1 MTRESRTARPLIA
14 LVADERGWMALAVLL
29 GFATIGSGIGLM
41 MTSSYLI
48 ARAALQPS
56 IADVR
61 VPITGVRFFGIAR
74 GVFRYLERLV
84 THDATFR
91 ILARLREWFFRAAVA
106 RAPELATR
114 WRSGDAL
121 NRVVSDVETLEN
133 AFARLVAPP
142 LTALLIAGLCAWL
155 FARFGGR
162 LSMVL
167 LAGYAFGGVA
177 VPLITQALARAAGAR
192 LVALRAEI
200 QACAVDVVQGL
211 ADLLVFNRA
220 ADHRRRLD
228 ALSAEW
234 ADLQRRL
241 GMLAG
246 LHEAL
251 TTLAMNATVLGM
263 LAAAAPMVRDGALS
277 GVLLSVVSLGVMAAF
292 EAVTPLPQAFLHLA
306 QVRGAAERVFAI
318 GDAPIAEAPAG
329 LVPPAPIGAPSRYDL
344 KIDAL
349 TFAYAPGAPPVL
361 RDLSLDVP
369 AGSKVAVVGA
379 SGSGKTTLARL
390 LARLHEPSTGAIRI
404 GGCDLRAFDADAPTF
419 PVAVAPQ
426 HPWLFNGTI
435 RENLRI
441 ARPDATDE
449 ELQCCADRGQAA
461 AFIDA
466 LPDSWDTQI
475 GEQGLH
481 LSGGQRRRLAV
492 ARGLLQEAPI
502 LVFDEP
508 TADLDAATERA
519 LMEALWSVDGRTVIV
534 ITHRLVGLDRADR
547 VVVIEEGRI
556 VQQGPHAAL
565 AAVPGRYRDLLAIQR
580 EAALFG

>member
-1 MTRESRTARPLIA
+1 MTPPSRPWRRLLS
-14 LVADERGWMALAVLL
+14 LVSDERGWMALAILL
-29 GFATIGSGIGLM
+29 GCATIGSGIGLM

-56 IADVR
+56 IADIR
-61 VPITGVRFFGIAR
+61 VPITGVRFFGLAR

-84 THDATFR
+84 THEAAFR
-91 ILARLREWFFRAAVA
+91 ILARLREWFFCAAVA

-114 WRSGDAL
+114 WRSCDAL
-121 NRVVSDVETLEN
+121 NRVVSDIETLEN

-162 LSMVL
+162 LSVVL
-167 LAGYAFGGVA
+167 LAGYTFGGVA
-177 VPLITQALARAAGAR
+177 VPLLTQALARAAGAR

-200 QACAVDVVQGL
+200 QACAVDAVQGM
-211 ADLLVFNRA
+211 ADLMVFNRA
-220 ADHRRRLD
+220 TDHRRRFD
-228 ALSAEW
+228 TLSAEW

-263 LAAAAPMVRDGALS
+263 LVAAAPMVRDGALS
-277 GVLLSVVSLGVMAAF
+277 GVLLSVVGLGVMAAF
-292 EAVTPLPQAFLHLA
+292 EAVTPLPQAFLHLE

-318 GDAPIAEAPAG
+318 GDAPARP
-329 LVPPAPIGAPSRYDL
+329 VPPAPIGAPSRYDVG
-344 KIDAL
+344 IDTL
-349 TFAYAPGAPPVL
+349 TFAYTPGASPAL

-369 AGSKVAVVGA
+369 AGSRVAVVGA
-379 SGSGKTTLARL
+379 SGSGKTTLALL
-390 LARLHEPSTGAIRI
+390 LARFHEPSSGVIRI
-404 GGCDLRAFDADAPTF
+404 GGCDLRAFDPDAPSF

-435 RENLRI
+435 RENLRM
-441 ARPDATDE
+441 ARPDATEE
-449 ELQCCADRGQAA
+449 ELRRCADRAQAT

-466 LPDSWDTQI
+466 LPEGWHTQI
-475 GEQGLH
+475 GEQGSH

-492 ARGLLQEAPI
+492 ARGLLQPAPI

-508 TADLDAATERA
+508 TADLDAETERA
-519 LMEALWSVDGRTVIV
+519 LMDALWSVDGRTVIV

-565 AAVPGRYRDLLAIQR
+565 AAAPGRYRDLLAIQR

>member
-200 QACAVDVVQGL
+200 QACAVDAVQGL

-220 ADHRRRLD
+220 ADHRRHLD

-292 EAVTPLPQAFLHLA
+292 EAVTPLPQAFLHLE

-318 GDAPIAEAPAG
+318 GEAE
-329 LVPPAPIGAPSRYDL
+329 PPTAARSDPEPSPCGYDL
-344 KIDAL
+344 QIDGIS
-349 TFAYAPGAPPVL
+349 FCYAADAAPVL
-361 RDLSLDVP
+361 RGVSLDVP

-404 GGCDLRAFDADAPTF
+404 GGCDLRAFDSDGASF
-419 PVAVAPQ
+419 PVTVVPQ
-426 HPWLFNGTI
+426 YPWLFNGTI
-435 RENLRI
+435 RENLRM

-449 ELQCCADRGQAA
+449 ELQCCADRAQAA

-466 LPDSWDTQI
+466 MPDSWDTQI

-547 VVVIEEGRI
+547 VVVIEDGRI